1 MNTSTFVT
9 SIVGVV
15 LGIFGMNF
23 EEPLFKAPHAFVWT
37 LTTTIVCGL
46 VIFCLICV
54 RSTSRREGFSPS
66 RRICNL
72 SVFLRLVVV
81 VGLNRSRISRSHAV
95 LLDGGRGGEQRRFHG
110 D

>member
-1 MNTSTFVT
+1 MRNQLIKFELLMNTSTFVT

-46 VIFCLICV
+46 VIFCLIV
-54 RSTSRREGFSPS
+54 GYFKKRRLFP
-66 RRICNL
+66 
-72 SVFLRLVVV
+72 F
-81 VGLNRSRISRSHAV
+81 
-95 LLDGGRGGEQRRFHG
+95 
-110 D
+110 